1 MKSLSVKLPSEGEG
15 RAVNGKSLIQ
25 IHVFYT
31 DLLPEFYGH
40 LKGITVPYDLF
51 ISTDTAEKK
60 QEIETFFYINK
71 LSAGKIEVETFENRG
86 RDVYPFLSQVHNRI
100 GSYDYVAHFH
110 TKKTL
115 HSDMGDFWRK
125 SLLKTLLGGG
135 ARYDAAASYLE
146 KNHDCG
152 LLIPFVPKN
161 RSLYWGYARTKI
173 DKWNEN
179 TVSELLDSFS
189 CRGSGYSTVDYEHP
203 AGTMFIGR
211 MMAVRQVFEHEF
223 SAADY
228 PDEEG
233 QVEHTLQ
240 HALELVWHPVCVA
253 NGYRIGVV

>member
-51 ISTDTAEKK
+51 ISTDTEEKK

-115 HSDMGDFWRK
+115 HSTLGDYWRRC
-125 SLLKTLLGGG
+125 LEETLIGGG
-135 ARYDAAASYLE
+135 KRYDAAVAYLE
-146 KNHDCG
+146 KKPDCG
-152 LLIPFVPKN
+152 VLFPKIPKLI
-161 RSLYWGYARTKI
+161 RWRYAKVKI
-173 DKWNEN
+173 DEWNETSAKN
-179 TVSELLDSFS
+179 CLAKLNVDFDSFRLEN
-189 CRGSGYSTVDYEHP
+189 CEFP
-203 AGTMFIGR
+203 IGTMFIAR
-211 MMAVRQVFEHEF
+211 IKAVRQVFEHEF

-253 NGYRIGVV
+253 NGYRMGVV